1 MMENCDL
8 IFPVHQ
14 WDETHYYAMID
25 ALPDAAASANRIAM
39 VWPADAQAVEAVAEY
54 AFLHDGVLRA
64 LLARIGRLAGR
75 DAVYWRHGVCLYD
88 ARTASRARID
98 TEQNAD
104 GAGHVRMRTTG
115 PDADALCARL
125 IALLDGIRIGAP
137 PQITRSDASARSAL
151 PRPSSER
158 DHDNML
164 KPAPIPPLPGQK
176 PVVYISYA
184 WGGDDRKDLK
194 AFAAQLHRA
203 LEDEF
208 DVRRDEGAT
217 RPGDRIS
224 ELMREIG
231 RGARVLVLLSDKYVR
246 SANCMQE
253 LSYLYDRHRAD
264 PRGLDDHVLPLM
276 VDKGFRC
283 GTEQRLG
290 HVRYWKGELA
300 RLKQLTVGLE
310 PHECL
315 SAIEEMQAINR
326 FVGMTDQVLK
336 FMGDVLMPRGDD
348 LPGEDF
354 AAVKAALRRLG
365 GE

>member
-1 MMENCDL
+1 M
-8 IFPVHQ
+8 
-14 WDETHYYAMID
+14 
-25 ALPDAAASANRIAM
+25 
-39 VWPADAQAVEAVAEY
+39 
-54 AFLHDGVLRA
+54 
-64 LLARIGRLAGR
+64 
-75 DAVYWRHGVCLYD
+75 
-88 ARTASRARID
+88 
-98 TEQNAD
+98 
-104 GAGHVRMRTTG
+104 
-115 PDADALCARL
+115 
-125 IALLDGIRIGAP
+125 
-137 PQITRSDASARSAL
+137 
-151 PRPSSER
+151 
-158 DHDNML
+158 
-164 KPAPIPPLPGQK
+164 
-176 PVVYISYA
+176 
-184 WGGDDRKDLK
+184 
-194 AFAAQLHRA
+194 
-203 LEDEF
+203 
-208 DVRRDEGAT
+208 
-217 RPGDRIS
+217 
-224 ELMREIG
+224 
-231 RGARVLVLLSDKYVR
+231 LLSDKYVR

-290 HVRYWKGELA
+290 HVRYWKDELA